1 MCVHV
6 SLNIQAFLMCPKL
19 KPYRQQLTTRL
30 SRTLINRRLF
40 VHRQR
45 RKGILLPKAQP
56 LTNTVK
62 ALPVPTSK
70 EESVMD
76 PTPHVQ
82 SRNPPST
89 TLEHPAISPHYRPVS
104 G

>member
-1 MCVHV
+1 MIIKHPRISDV
-6 SLNIQAFLMCPKL
+6 SQAKALSSA
-19 KPYRQQLTTRL
+19 RL

-62 ALPVPTSK
+62 KDL
-70 EESVMD
+70 
-76 PTPHVQ
+76 
-82 SRNPPST
+82 
-89 TLEHPAISPHYRPVS
+89 S
-104 G
+104 GLIYWLQINLF

>member
-1 MCVHV
+1 MTYMHVHA
-6 SLNIQAFLMCPKL
+6 SILLNIHAFLMCPKL

-56 LTNTVK
+56 LSNAVK
-62 ALPVPTSK
+62 ATKKDL
-70 EESVMD
+70 
-76 PTPHVQ
+76 
-82 SRNPPST
+82 
-89 TLEHPAISPHYRPVS
+89 S
-104 G
+104 GLIYCLQINSF